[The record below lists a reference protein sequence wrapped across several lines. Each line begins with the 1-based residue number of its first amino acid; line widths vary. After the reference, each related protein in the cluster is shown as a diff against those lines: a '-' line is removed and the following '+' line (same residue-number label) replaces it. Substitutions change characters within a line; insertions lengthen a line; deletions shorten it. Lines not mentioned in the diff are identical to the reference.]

1 MTFSPDSPALPSP
14 VEIEPAIRQRD
25 KRAIQTLLWALKPL
39 SNLRGSIPLPY
50 AVVFL
55 TVALEEGKTM
65 SAYARELGIDNAA
78 PCPGTCMISAIAP
91 GTAAPASA

>member
-1 MTFSPDSPALPSP
+1 M
-14 VEIEPAIRQRD
+14 
-25 KRAIQTLLWALKPL
+25 PL

-65 SAYARELGIDNAA
+65 SAYARALGIDNRRTMSRYLADAIIQQMRIAVA
-78 PCPGTCMISAIAP
+78 PEARRSTQRPRSLFLFALWLLRRRP
-91 GTAAPASA
+91 RRHKRK